1 MRLYEYFAYYN
12 WWCMDKRILEHEA
25 IKQLSKKS
33 VRKLF
38 GVHDIPRASSP
49 FRYPGGKDKLASFLA
64 IFLTHNKLNGA
75 RFIEPFCGG
84 AGASLSLLFGGY
96 VSEVHLNDKN
106 FALYCFWD
114 QLLNNTDNL
123 LDMVYQNIPTIDSW
137 YKQREIYQASV
148 SNPKKYTKLE
158 FGFSVFFLNRS
169 NRSGILGA
177 GPIGGLEQTGKYK
190 IDCRYTVATL
200 IKKLE
205 KIASMR
211 DSIYVY
217 NENCIDFLK
226 RFDTKDFYENDFVY
240 LDPPYVK
247 EGRNIYSKNFCF
259 DELQHKELK
268 DYISCFSNRWLIS
281 YDDHPLVHELY
292 SKHGTRAVEFSYV
305 MNQAKVGKELMIADS
320 RLRMP
325 ESLFSVD
332 AIVTEDISGCNV
344 KTA

>member
-1 MRLYEYFAYYN
+1 
-12 WWCMDKRILEHEA
+12 MDDRILEHEA

-49 FRYPGGKDKLASFLA
+49 FRYPGGKDKLTSFLA
-64 IFLTHNKLNGA
+64 IFLMHNKLNGA

-96 VSEVHLNDKN
+96 VKEIHLNDKN
-106 FALYCFWD
+106 YALYCFWE
-114 QLLNNTDNL
+114 QLLNNTENL
-123 LDMVYQNIPTIDSW
+123 LDVVFQNKPNIDDW
-137 YKQREIYQASV
+137 HKQKEIYQS
-148 SNPKKYTKLE
+148 SITDKDKYSKLE
-158 FGFSVFFLNRS
+158 YGFSAFYLNRA

-177 GPIGGLEQTGKYK
+177 GPIGGLDQSGQYK
-190 IDCRYTVATL
+190 IDCRYTTSTL

-205 KIASMR
+205 KIAEMR
-211 DSIYVY
+211 SSIYVY
-217 NENCIDFLK
+217 NEDCIEFLE
-226 RFDTKDFYENDFVY
+226 RFNDVESFSNDFVY

-259 DELQHKELK
+259 DYDKHKELK
-268 DYISCFSNRWLIS
+268 DYIVAYSNRWLIS
-281 YDDHPLVHELY
+281 YDDHPVVHDLY
-292 SKHGTRAVEFSYV
+292 SKHGARAVEFSYV
-305 MNQAKVGKELMIADS
+305 MNQAKIGKELIIADS

-325 ESLFSVD
+325 ESLFTS
-332 AIVTEDISGCNV
+332 TNTQLDIANINMIKT

>member
-1 MRLYEYFAYYN
+1 
-12 WWCMDKRILEHEA
+12 MDKRILEHEA

-49 FRYPGGKDKLASFLA
+49 FRYPGGKDKLTSFLA
-64 IFLTHNKLNGA
+64 IFLTHNKLSGA

-106 FALYCFWD
+106 FALYCFWE
-114 QLLNNTDNL
+114 QLLNNTENL
-123 LDMVYQNIPTIDSW
+123 LDMVYQNVPTIDGW
-137 YKQREIYQASV
+137 HKQKEIYQS
-148 SNPKKYTKLE
+148 SILTPHKYTKLE
-158 FGFSVFFLNRS
+158 FGFSAFYLNRA

-177 GPIGGLEQTGKYK
+177 GPIGGLDQSGKYK
-190 IDCRYTVATL
+190 IDCRYTVSTL

-205 KIASMR
+205 KIAEMR

-217 NENCIDFLK
+217 NEHCIDFLK
-226 RFDTKDFYENDFVY
+226 RFDNKEFYNKDFIY

-247 EGRNIYSKNFCF
+247 EGKNIYSKNFCF
-259 DELQHKELK
+259 DEIQHRELK
-268 DYISCFSNRWLIS
+268 NYISSYSNRWLIS

-332 AIVTEDISGCNV
+332 VLPIEDDSANFKKNI

>member
-1 MRLYEYFAYYN
+1 
-12 WWCMDKRILEHEA
+12 MDKRILEHEA

>member
-1 MRLYEYFAYYN
+1 
-12 WWCMDKRILEHEA
+12 MDKRILEHEA

-64 IFLTHNKLNGA
+64 IFLTHNKLKNV

-84 AGASLSLLFGGY
+84 AGASLSLLLGGY
-96 VSEVHLNDKN
+96 VKEIHLNDKN

-114 QLLNNTDNL
+114 QLLNNTENL
-123 LDMVYQNIPTIDSW
+123 LDMVYQNVPSIDGW
-137 YKQREIYQASV
+137 HKQKSIYQS
-148 SNPKKYTKLE
+148 SISDKENHSKLE
-158 FGFSVFFLNRS
+158 YGFSAFYLNRS
-169 NRSGILGA
+169 NRSGILSA

-190 IDCRYTVATL
+190 IDCRYTVSTL

-205 KIASMR
+205 KIANMR
-211 DSIYVY
+211 DNIFVY
-217 NENCIDFLK
+217 NEDCIDFLE
-226 RFDTKDFYENDFVY
+226 RFDDKENYNRDFIY

-247 EGRNIYSKNFCF
+247 EGKNIYSKNFCF
-259 DELQHKELK
+259 NEAEHRRLKE
-268 DYISCFSNRWLIS
+268 YISGYSNRWLIS

-292 SKHGTRAVEFSYV
+292 SKHGARAVEISYV
-305 MNQAKVGKELMIADS
+305 MNKAKVGKELMIADS

-325 ESLFSVD
+325 ESLFTSDVLDSVD
-332 AIVTEDISGCNV
+332 RIFDNNDNI

>member
-1 MRLYEYFAYYN
+1 MEN
-12 WWCMDKRILEHEA
+12 RILEHEA
-25 IKQLSKKS
+25 IKLLSKKS

-64 IFLTHNKLNGA
+64 IFLTHNKLNQA
-75 RFIEPFCGG
+75 KFIEPFCGG
-84 AGASLSLLFGGY
+84 AGASLSLLLGGY
-96 VSEVHLNDKN
+96 VREIHINDKN
-106 FALYCFWD
+106 FALYCFWE

-123 LDMVYQNIPTIDSW
+123 LDLVYSTKPDINEW
-137 YKQREIYQASV
+137 YKQREIYTNSINN
-148 SNPKKYTKLE
+148 SNTYSKLE
-158 FGFSVFFLNRS
+158 YGYSAFFLNRT
-169 NRSGILGA
+169 NRSGVLGA
-177 GPIGGLEQTGKYK
+177 GPIGGQDQTGKYK
-190 IDCRYTVATL
+190 IDCRYTVSTL

-205 KIASMR
+205 RIAAHKE
-211 DSIYVY
+211 SIFVY
-217 NENCIDFLK
+217 NEDCIEFLD
-226 RFDTKDFYENDFVY
+226 RFQSDTDYEDCFIY

-259 DELQHKELK
+259 DKEQHETLK
-268 DYISCFSNRWLIS
+268 DYIVSHNKRWLIS
-281 YDDHPLVHELY
+281 YDDHPLIHELY

-325 ESLFSVD
+325 ESLFTAQSESLEPKSLLTDVKF
-332 AIVTEDISGCNV
+332 

>member
-1 MRLYEYFAYYN
+1 MEN
-12 WWCMDKRILEHEA
+12 RILEHEA
-25 IKQLSKKS
+25 IKLLSKKS

-64 IFLTHNKLNGA
+64 IFLTHNKLKSA
-75 RFIEPFCGG
+75 KFIEPFCGG
-84 AGASLSLLFGGY
+84 AGASLSLLLGGY
-96 VSEVHLNDKN
+96 VREIHINDKN
-106 FALYCFWD
+106 FALYCFWQ

-123 LDMVYQNIPTIDSW
+123 LDLVYSTRPTIEEW
-137 YKQREIYQASV
+137 HKQREIYTS
-148 SNPKKYTKLE
+148 SINSTDEYTKLE
-158 FGFSVFFLNRS
+158 YGYSAFFLNRT
-169 NRSGILGA
+169 NRSGVLGA
-177 GPIGGLEQTGKYK
+177 GPIGGQDQTGKYK

-205 KIASMR
+205 RIAKLK
-211 DSIYVY
+211 DSIFVY
-217 NENCIDFLK
+217 NEDCISFLDK
-226 RFDTKDFYENDFVY
+226 FQHPDEYNDSFIY

-259 DELQHKELK
+259 DNSQHEALK
-268 DYISCFSNRWLIS
+268 DYIVSHNNRWLIS
-281 YDDHPLVHELY
+281 YDDHPLIHELY
-292 SKHGTRAVEFSYV
+292 SKHGARAVEFSYV

-325 ESLFSVD
+325 ESLFTVQSKS
-332 AIVTEDISGCNV
+332 EDMNEEVKHNQI

>member
-1 MRLYEYFAYYN
+1 
-12 WWCMDKRILEHEA
+12 MDQRILEHEA

-38 GVHDIPRASSP
+38 GVHDIPRATSP
-49 FRYPGGKDKLASFLA
+49 FRYPGGKDKLTSFLA
-64 IFLTHNKLNGA
+64 IFLMHNKLKGA

-84 AGASLSLLFGGY
+84 AGASLSLLLGGY
-96 VSEVHLNDKN
+96 VKEIHLNDKN
-106 FALYCFWD
+106 YALFCFWE

-123 LDMVYQNIPTIDSW
+123 LDMVYQNVPCIEDW
-137 YKQREIYQASV
+137 HKQKEIYQASI
-148 SNPKKYTKLE
+148 SSHDKYSKLE
-158 FGFSVFFLNRS
+158 FGFSVFYLNRA
-169 NRSGILGA
+169 NRSGVLSA
-177 GPIGGLEQTGKYK
+177 GPIGGLDQSGKYK
-190 IDCRYTVATL
+190 IDCRYTVSTL

-211 DSIYVY
+211 DSIFVY
-217 NENCIDFLK
+217 NEHCIDFLK
-226 RFDTKDFYENDFVY
+226 KFDDRTHFDNDFVY

-259 DELQHKELK
+259 SDAQHRELK
-268 DYISCFSNRWLIS
+268 DYIAGYSNRWLIS
-281 YDDHPLVHELY
+281 YDDHPLVHDLY
-292 SKHGTRAVEFSYV
+292 SKHGTRAVEISYV

-325 ESLFSVD
+325 ESLFTVD
-332 AIVTEDISGCNV
+332 MLDKVEIAKSTVKSI

>member
-1 MRLYEYFAYYN
+1 MEQRV
-12 WWCMDKRILEHEA
+12 LEHEA

-84 AGASLSLLFGGY
+84 AGASLSLLLGGY
-96 VSEVHLNDKN
+96 VKEIHLNDKN
-106 FALYCFWD
+106 FALYCFWE

-123 LDMVYQNIPTIDSW
+123 LDMVYQNVPSIVDW
-137 YKQREIYQASV
+137 HKQKEIYQSSIV
-148 SNPKKYTKLE
+148 DRCKYSKLE
-158 FGFSVFFLNRS
+158 YGFSAFYLNRA
-169 NRSGILGA
+169 NRSGVLSA
-177 GPIGGLEQTGKYK
+177 GPIGGLDQSGKYK
-190 IDCRYTVATL
+190 IDCRYTVPTL
-200 IKKLE
+200 IKKIE
-205 KIASMR
+205 KIAGMR
-211 DSIYVY
+211 DSIFVY
-217 NENCIDFLK
+217 NEHCIDFLK
-226 RFDTKDFYENDFVY
+226 RFDGKDGFDNDFVY

-247 EGRNIYSKNFCF
+247 EGRNIYSRNFCF
-259 DELQHKELK
+259 DDAQHRELK
-268 DYISCFSNRWLIS
+268 EYIAGYSKRWLIS
-281 YDDHPLVHELY
+281 YDDHPLVHDLY
-292 SKHGTRAVEFSYV
+292 SKHGTRAVEISYV

-325 ESLFSVD
+325 ESLFTAD
-332 AIVTEDISGCNV
+332 AVNLISSIEKTQKTI